1 MLVLGTHVELIPLAT
16 AACPQ
21 AICRGPLSL
30 LKPCKTAMVPRSLA
44 KQNHSWQK
52 TKQKI
57 APKDKNTVEEKF
69 KEGKHMKIII
79 GQFQTVFGW
88 FKRKQDK
95 VQEGKSKGSQRV
107 SATLITRREMS
118 QGINTLNLITIWS
131 QDEVGKMVLS
141 FL

>member
-1 MLVLGTHVELIPLAT
+1 MISE
-16 AACPQ
+16 
-21 AICRGPLSL
+21 
-30 LKPCKTAMVPRSLA
+30 
-44 KQNHSWQK
+44 
-52 TKQKI
+52 
-57 APKDKNTVEEKF
+57 
-69 KEGKHMKIII
+69 
-79 GQFQTVFGW
+79 TVFGW

-118 QGINTLNLITIWS
+118 QGINTLNLITIRS